1 MSDWVEVSGKI
12 VLTDKGLSVK
22 FPEPKKLTPEELGQ
36 GDAKKTCKEWGCPEV
51 HTCEDCGWVEDET
64 GTIPDEKLCMWV
76 MFAVDGEWWRNHLDK
91 IGQGFDERIK
101 AKCGDGQDFVAQS
114 ADRLVA
120 SLADLTAAF
129 NAVKDWVVP
138 SDEAGVINVVRVAR
152 DVALEALAGAIEKRA
167 WLAAGP
173 HTDGADPI
181 QSDYSVDD
189 STGPHTDEAD

>member
-1 MSDWVEVSGKI
+1 MSDWKEI
-12 VLTDKGLSVK
+12 VTAGGIRGAYELSYA
-22 FPEPKKLTPEELGQ
+22 E
-36 GDAKKTCKEWGCPEV
+36 
-51 HTCEDCGWVEDET
+51 
-64 GTIPDEKLCMWV
+64 PDEKLCMWV
-76 MFAVDGEWWRNHLDK
+76 QIKKLEAALSDAKAIKEKDRQTYDKMFAVDGEWWRNHLDK

-152 DVALEALAGAIEKRA
+152 DVALEALVGAIEKRA
-167 WLAAGP
+167 WRAAGP